1 MAQNKH
7 LIIRLIELL
16 TEEKK
21 VLMSWFHLPNII
33 LSGIGLVPQN
43 TILGTTRIPLMERKC
58 SNPLTLQK
66 QGAGQRPH
74 YCTLA
79 LKFVW
84 LTGRG

>member
-7 LIIRLIELL
+7 LIIRLIKLL

-21 VLMSWFHLPNII
+21 VLMSRFHLPNII

-43 TILGTTRIPLMERKC
+43 TILGTTRIPLMEKKC
-58 SNPLTLQK
+58 SNPPTLQK
-66 QGAGQRPH
+66 QGAGQWPP